1 MRESEIQSKCTEY
14 LRGRGI
20 YYKKIVL
27 ANSGGTPDIFACIGG
42 KFVAFEIKSEK
53 GKPTELQLY
62 NQRKI
67 RECGGHCYI
76 VYSYKQFKE
85 TVDEIIKR
93 ESDRP

>member
-14 LRGRGI
+14 LRAKGI

-27 ANSGGTPDIFACIGG
+27 ANSGGTPDIFACING
-42 KFVAFEIKSEK
+42 KFIAFEIKAEK

-67 RECGGHCYI
+67 KECGGECHI
-76 VYSYKQFKE
+76 VYNFKHFKE
-85 TVDEIIKR
+85 IVDAQIK
-93 ESDRP
+93 P